1 VVRGGKGNPRPR
13 HTLRAWGTRRS
24 DISDQEVERK
34 VVSYQL
40 SVFSTERKRHR
51 SDRVM
56 VKGGVENA
64 EVRREEALKLEV
76 QEFKSAK
83 VKEFKSLRVQKLKG
97 LRG

>member
-1 VVRGGKGNPRPR
+1 MR
-13 HTLRAWGTRRS
+13 
-24 DISDQEVERK
+24 DISDQEVGRK

-40 SVFSTERKRHR
+40 SVFSMERKRQR

-56 VKGGVENA
+56 VKGGAENA

-83 VKEFKSLRVQKLKG
+83 VKEFRSLRVQKLKG